1 MGRFVHATGR
11 DEVGFSKAGDVG
23 DVDASD
29 GVISVLKGA
38 WTGRNKPFVGIGSG
52 EVVEGLYYDGEYHAL
67 AGSVEYELDPKEQV
81 EVLHKADQAG
91 LDVLGF
97 YHSHTFSEAYPSIT
111 DISKMSDWGYY
122 YLIAS
127 LANNAAPVVRAF
139 WFLGRE
145 IEDTESRVEEVRV
158 KPS

>member
-1 MGRFVHATGR
+1 MRTIVLAATTMEESVQHAR
-11 DEVGFSKAGDVG
+11 DEAPNECCGILLGKGETVAEVHRTRNIKA
-23 DVDASD
+23 S
-29 GVISVLKGA
+29 
-38 WTGRNKPFVGIGSG
+38 P
-52 EVVEGLYYDGEYHAL
+52 E
-67 AGSVEYELDPKEQV
+67 EYELDPKEQV

>member
-1 MGRFVHATGR
+1 MEEIVQHAR
-11 DEVGFSKAGDVG
+11 DEAPNECCGILLGKGETVAEVHRTRNIKA
-23 DVDASD
+23 S
-29 GVISVLKGA
+29 
-38 WTGRNKPFVGIGSG
+38 P
-52 EVVEGLYYDGEYHAL
+52 
-67 AGSVEYELDPKEQV
+67 VEYELDPKEQV

>member
-1 MGRFVHATGR
+1 MRTIVLAATTMEEIVQHAR
-11 DEVGFSKAGDVG
+11 DEAPNECCGILLGKGETVAEVHRTRNIKA
-23 DVDASD
+23 S
-29 GVISVLKGA
+29 
-38 WTGRNKPFVGIGSG
+38 P
-52 EVVEGLYYDGEYHAL
+52 
-67 AGSVEYELDPKEQV
+67 VEYELDPKEQV